1 MNNPC
6 MDHSYMYILEKC
18 VSKISL
24 CKCTK
29 ALWCNRC
36 STSLVNIFSTKKKFA
51 DLINDNGNDNVMS
64 VFSQMKRCQPVLVGL
79 WQKAH
84 PRKRAM
90 KTRVLMPLVTEG
102 PQRGDQPWDSWWIFP
117 SRRRVPTR
125 PMT

>member
-1 MNNPC
+1 MNNTC
-6 MDHSYMYILEKC
+6 MNHSYILEKY
-18 VSKISL
+18 VSKIL

-29 ALWCNRC
+29 PLWCNRC
-36 STSLVNIFSTKKKFA
+36 STSFVNIFSTKKKFA
-51 DLINDNGNDNVMS
+51 DLITDNGNDNVMS
-64 VFSQMKRCQPVLVGL
+64 VFSQMKRCQLVLVGL

-84 PRKRAM
+84 PKKRAM

-117 SRRRVPTR
+117 SRRRVPTQ